1 MTPAGGQALAT
12 GHASGVTL
20 AGGSFRDPSGFVYQR
35 DGRILRQINASFAKE
50 FDAFLGCGLYDELA
64 REGLLVAHSEAPL
77 SDAADPGQAHAVIEP
92 KRVPF
97 ISYPYEWSFGELKD
111 AALLTLELQRRA
123 LQHDFILRDAS
134 AYNVQFVGSRP
145 IFIDTLSFEP
155 RQMGA
160 PWAAY
165 KQFCEHFLV
174 PLLLMANTDVRCGA
188 LQREHLDGIPLE
200 LGSAL
205 LPASSWASPGVLL
218 HVHLHARAQRRY
230 AGKSV
235 AAVAKGR
242 SMSTAAVVALADG
255 LSRMVRS
262 LEWQPAGT
270 EWADYVTDTNYT
282 EVAAGSKATLVREY
296 LGAVSPHVVWDLG
309 ANTGV
314 YSRVARETA
323 PLVVSF
329 DIDPAAVERNY
340 REAKAKNDTGIL
352 PLLLDLMNPSPAHG
366 WGHVERMSLEERGP
380 ADAVMAL
387 ALVHHLA
394 IARNVPLERVAEYF
408 ARLGRSLVIEFV
420 PKSDSQVR
428 RLLVNR
434 PDIFP
439 DYTKEGFERAFRAHF
454 EIARAM
460 PVQQSERWLY
470 LMIGRA
476 PGSVKPNIC

>member
-1 MTPAGGQALAT
+1 MDGYAPA
-12 GHASGVTL
+12 SVISL

-35 DGRILRQINASFAKE
+35 DGRLLRQVNISFAKE
-50 FDAFLGCGLYDELA
+50 FDAFLACGLYGELA
-64 REGLLVAHSEAPL
+64 REGLLVAHSDAPL
-77 SDAADPGQAHAVIEP
+77 SDAADPARAHAIIEP
-92 KRVPF
+92 CRLPF

-123 LQHDFILRDAS
+123 LQRDFILRDAS
-134 AYNVQFVGSRP
+134 AYNVQFVGARP

-155 RQMGA
+155 RQEGA
-160 PWAAY
+160 AWSAY

-174 PLLLMANTDVRCGA
+174 PLLLMARTDVRCGA
-188 LQREHLDGIPLE
+188 LQREHLDGIPIE

-205 LPASSWASPGVLL
+205 LPLSSWSRPGVLL

-230 AGKSV
+230 EEKSV
-235 AAVAKGR
+235 VAVAKGR
-242 SMSTAAVVALADG
+242 SMSTAGVAALTDG

-262 LEWQPAGT
+262 LEWQPTGT
-270 EWADYVTDTNYT
+270 EWADYVTETNYT
-282 EVAAGSKATLVREY
+282 EVAAGSKATLVREF
-296 LGAVSPHVVWDLG
+296 LTTISPRVVWDLG

-314 YSRVARETA
+314 YSRVAKEIA

-329 DIDPAAVERNY
+329 DIDPGAVERSY
-340 REAKAKNDTGIL
+340 RQAKADGDTGIL
-352 PLLLDLMNPSPAHG
+352 PLLVDLMNPSPAHG
-366 WGHVERMSLEERGP
+366 WAHAERMSLEERGP

-394 IARNVPLERVAEYF
+394 IARNVPLERVAEF
-408 ARLGRSLVIEFV
+408 FSRLGRFLVIEFI

-428 RLLVNR
+428 KLLLNR

-439 DYTKEGFERAFRAHF
+439 GYTKEGFELAFKTHF
-454 EIARAM
+454 QIVRAM

-470 LMIGRA
+470 LMIGTT
-476 PGSVKPNIC
+476 PGSAAPKIC